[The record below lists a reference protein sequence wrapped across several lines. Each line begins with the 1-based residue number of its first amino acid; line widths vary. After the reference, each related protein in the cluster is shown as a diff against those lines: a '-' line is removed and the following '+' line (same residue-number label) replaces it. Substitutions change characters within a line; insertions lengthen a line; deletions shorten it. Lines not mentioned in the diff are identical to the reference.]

1 MKTKIFTFTF
11 LLVSIF
17 TFAQEITGSWQ
28 GELEVQGTK
37 IPLIFNITEEGS
49 NLTSTMDSPKQ
60 GAKGIPVTK
69 TTFSNNEILLEAT
82 NLMITYK
89 GTLQEDKID
98 GLFIQNKIELP
109 LILHRVTVYDVA
121 YVQRRPQTPKAP
133 FDYPTEEVSFE
144 NPTDKNTLAGTISL
158 PKDKKDFPII
168 VLITGSGNQ
177 DRNEEIFGH
186 QPFAVIADD
195 FAKKGIATL
204 RIDDRGVGGSSKGTD
219 NPTTANYA
227 TDINAAVEFLAKKG
241 YKNIGLLGHSEGG
254 MIAPM
259 VATSN
264 KKVKFIVSMAGPGIA
279 IDQLMAMQIEKG
291 GQLAGENP
299 EKLKLDLEISKKTFE
314 FIKSYKGND
323 LKSELEK
330 MYLVAFQ
337 KYPESIM
344 PKENIAIEAK
354 NESEK
359 FSNAWLLFFI
369 KFDPADY
376 ISKLKIPVLAINGSL
391 DFQVDAKSNLNG
403 FEKNLKKANNKNF
416 KIIEMSG
423 LNHLFQKCTTGYISE
438 YGEIEQTIA
447 PKVLTEMSDWILT
460 L

>member
-1 MKTKIFTFTF
+1 MKTKILSLTFF
-11 LLVSIF
+11 LACILTYS
-17 TFAQEITGSWQ
+17 QEIAGSWQ
-28 GELEVQGTK
+28 GELEVQGMK
-37 IPLIFNITEEGS
+37 IPLIFNITAEGS
-49 NLTSTMDSPKQ
+49 NFKSTMDSPKQ
-60 GAKGIPVTK
+60 GAKGIPVAK
-69 TTFSNNEILLEAT
+69 TSFSNNELFLEAT
-82 NLMITYK
+82 NMNVTYK
-89 GTLQEDKID
+89 GTLQNDKIE

-109 LILHRVTVYDVA
+109 LILTKVTDVTA
-121 YVQRRPQTPKAP
+121 FIQRRPQTPKAP
-133 FDYPTEEVSFE
+133 FDYPTEEVRFE

-168 VLITGSGNQ
+168 IMITGSGSQ

-186 QPFAVIADD
+186 KPFAVIADD

-204 RIDDRGVGGSSKGTD
+204 RLDDRGVGESSKGND
-219 NPTTANYA
+219 DATTASYA

-264 KKVKFIVSMAGPGIA
+264 KKVKFIISMAGPGIA

-299 EKLKLDLEISKKTFE
+299 EKLKLDVEITKKTFQ
-314 FIKSYKGND
+314 FIKNYKGND

-330 MYLVAFQ
+330 MYLIDFQ
-337 KYPESIM
+337 KYPDSIM

-359 FSNAWLLFFI
+359 FTNKWLLYFI
-369 KFDPADY
+369 SFDPANY
-376 ISKLKIPVLAINGSL
+376 ISKLKIPVLAINGNL
-391 DFQVDAKSNLNG
+391 DFQVDSKSNLNG
-403 FEKNLKKANNKNF
+403 FEKSLTKARNKNF
-416 KIIEMSG
+416 KIVEMPG
-423 LNHLFQKCTTGYISE
+423 MNHLFQECTTGFVNE
-438 YGEIEQTIA
+438 YGEIEQTIS
-447 PKVLTEMSDWILT
+447 PKVLLEMSDWVLK

>member
-1 MKTKIFTFTF
+1 MKTKILTLTC
-11 LLVSIF
+11 LLASLF
-17 TFAQEITGSWQ
+17 TFAQEITGSWH
-28 GELEVQGTK
+28 GELDVQGMK
-37 IPLIFNITEEGS
+37 IPLIFNIMAEGD

-69 TTFSNNEILLEAT
+69 TTFNNNELLIEAT
-82 NLMITYK
+82 NLMVTYK
-89 GTLQEDKID
+89 GTLQEDIIE
-98 GLFIQNKIELP
+98 GLFIQNKIEIP
-109 LILHRVTVYDVA
+109 LILRRVTVDDVA

-133 FDYPTEEVSFE
+133 FDYPTEDVSFE

-158 PKDKKDFPII
+158 PKDKKDFPIVI
-168 VLITGSGNQ
+168 MITGSGSQ

-204 RIDDRGVGGSSKGTD
+204 RLDDRGVGESSKGND

-227 TDINAAVEFLAKKG
+227 TDINTAVEFLAKKG

-259 VATSN
+259 VATFN

-299 EKLKLDLEISKKTFE
+299 EKLKLDVEISKKSFE
-314 FIKSYKGND
+314 FIKKYKGD
-323 LKSELEK
+323 ELKSELEK
-330 MYLVAFQ
+330 MYLVDFQ
-337 KYPESIM
+337 KYPEAIM

-354 NESEK
+354 NEAEK
-359 FSNAWLLFFI
+359 FSNAWLLYFI

-403 FEKNLKKANNKNF
+403 FEKNLKKAGNKNF
-416 KIIEMSG
+416 KIIEMNG
-423 LNHLFQKCTTGYISE
+423 LNHLFQECTTGYISE

-447 PKVLTEMSDWILT
+447 PKALAEMSNWILK

>member
-1 MKTKIFTFTF
+1 MKTKILSLTFF
-11 LLVSIF
+11 LASIF
-17 TFAQEITGSWQ
+17 TYSQEIVGSWQ
-28 GELEVQGTK
+28 GELEVQGMK
-37 IPLIFNITEEGS
+37 IPLIFNITAEGS
-49 NLTSTMDSPKQ
+49 NFKSTMDSPKQ

-69 TTFSNNEILLEAT
+69 TTFSNNELFLEAI
-82 NLMITYK
+82 NMNVTYK
-89 GTLQEDKID
+89 GTFQNDKIE

-109 LILHRVTVYDVA
+109 LILTKVTDTTA
-121 YVQRRPQTPKAP
+121 FIQRRPQTPKAP
-133 FDYPTEEVSFE
+133 FDYPTEEVRFE
-144 NPTDKNTLAGTISL
+144 NPTDKNTLAGTISI
-158 PKDKKDFPII
+158 PKNKKDFPII
-168 VLITGSGNQ
+168 IMITGSGSQ

-186 QPFAVIADD
+186 KPFAVIADD

-204 RIDDRGVGGSSKGTD
+204 RIDDRGVGESSKGND

-241 YKNIGLLGHSEGG
+241 YNNIGLLGHSEGG

-264 KKVKFIVSMAGPGIA
+264 KKVKFIISMAGPGIA

-299 EKLKLDLEISKKTFE
+299 EKLKLDVEISKKTFQ
-314 FIKSYKGND
+314 FIKNYKGND

-330 MYLVAFQ
+330 MYLIDFQ
-337 KYPESIM
+337 KYPDSIM

-359 FSNAWLLFFI
+359 FTNKWLLYFI
-369 KFDPADY
+369 SFDPADY
-376 ISKLKIPVLAINGSL
+376 ISKLKIPVLAINGNL
-391 DFQVDAKSNLNG
+391 DFQVDSKSNLNG
-403 FEKNLKKANNKNF
+403 FEKNLTKARNKNF
-416 KIIEMSG
+416 KIVEMSG
-423 LNHLFQKCTTGYISE
+423 MNHLFQECTTGFVTE
-438 YGEIEQTIA
+438 YGEIEQTIS
-447 PKVLTEMSDWILT
+447 PKVLLEMSDWVLK

>member
-1 MKTKIFTFTF
+1 MKTKILTLTF
-11 LLVSIF
+11 LFASLF
-17 TFAQEITGSWQ
+17 TFAQEITGSWH
-28 GELEVQGTK
+28 GELEIQGMK
-37 IPLIFNITEEGS
+37 IPLIFNITAEGS
-49 NLTSTMDSPKQ
+49 NLISTMDSPKQ

-69 TTFSNNEILLEAT
+69 TTFSNNELLLEAT
-82 NLMITYK
+82 NLMVTYK
-89 GTLQEDKID
+89 GTLQNDRID
-98 GLFIQNKIELP
+98 GLFIQNKIEIP
-109 LILHRVTVYDVA
+109 LVLTKMTDATASI
-121 YVQRRPQTPKAP
+121 QRRPQTPKAP

-158 PKDKKDFPII
+158 PKDKKNFPII
-168 VLITGSGNQ
+168 IMITGSGSQ

-186 QPFAVIADD
+186 KLFAVIADD

-204 RIDDRGVGGSSKGTD
+204 RLDDRGVGGSSKGND
-219 NPTTANYA
+219 NPTTASYA

-264 KKVKFIVSMAGPGIA
+264 KKVKFIVSMAGPGIEL
-279 IDQLMAMQIEKG
+279 DQLMAMQIEKG
-291 GQLAGENP
+291 GQLAGENS
-299 EKLKLDLEISKKTFE
+299 EKLKLDVEISKKTFQ

-323 LKSELEK
+323 LTTELEK
-330 MYLVAFQ
+330 MYLVDFQ

-344 PKENIAIEAK
+344 PKENLAVMAK

-359 FSNAWLLFFI
+359 FTNKWLLYFI
-369 KFDPADY
+369 SFDPADY

-391 DFQVDAKSNLNG
+391 DFQVDAKRNLNG
-403 FEKNLKKANNKNF
+403 FEKNLTKAGNKNF
-416 KIIEMSG
+416 KIVEMSG
-423 LNHLFQKCTTGYISE
+423 MNHLLQECTTGYVSE

-447 PKVLTEMSDWILT
+447 PKALAEMSNWILK